1 MHMKNDLGSLL
12 VSTAA
17 AAAAYLTTGGI
28 DATLSRGAQLRLGR
42 LARIARKMRRN
53 RSGTV
58 GLGKI
63 PYVDKEHV
71 ITIVQIY
78 LSANTT
84 I

>member
-12 VSTAA
+12 AST
-17 AAAAYLTTGGI
+17 AAAYLTTGGI

-58 GLGKI
+58 GLEKK
-63 PYVDKEHV
+63 DS
-71 ITIVQIY
+71 
-78 LSANTT
+78 LC
-84 I
+84 

>member
-12 VSTAA
+12 VST
-17 AAAAYLTTGGI
+17 AAYLTTGGI

-58 GLGKI
+58 GLEKI

>member
-12 VSTAA
+12 VST
-17 AAAAYLTTGGI
+17 AAAYLTTGGI

-58 GLGKI
+58 GLEKI
-63 PYVDKEHV
+63 PYVDNEHV

>member
-12 VSTAA
+12 VST